1 LRDLSINMNSVIAK
15 MPYDTY
21 RPGLSEGKQCH
32 AAGQLLSG
40 ALLSAQRGLRITPA
54 PHSPA
59 RNSGRAPVD
68 PHALT
73 LVPIRPDD
81 RGSQPHGAI
90 SKAEMGYRIFSPPRD
105 NAYVK
110 GELCLEFCN
119 WARGAVRTIQ
129 SEHVMSGIY
138 YCRLTTAACET
149 TRTFTLAR

>member
-1 LRDLSINMNSVIAK
+1 MKNVTVK

-21 RPGLSEGKQCH
+21 DLELSEGKQCH
-32 AAGQLLSG
+32 AAEQ
-40 ALLSAQRGLRITPA
+40 LSAALPAQQGLRFAPA

-90 SKAEMGYRIFSPPRD
+90 SKAEMGYRIFDPPRD

-110 GELCLEFCN
+110 GELCLKFSG
-119 WARGAVRTIQ
+119 WARGKVRATQ
-129 SEHVMSGIY
+129 NEHRIIENKHLTSGIC
-138 YCRLTTAACET
+138 YCRLTADEGATIHMLILTC
-149 TRTFTLAR
+149 

>member
-1 LRDLSINMNSVIAK
+1 MKSAIAK

-21 RPGLSEGKQCH
+21 CLGLSEGKQCH
-32 AAGQLLSG
+32 AAGQLLSA
-40 ALLSAQRGLRITPA
+40 ALLSAQQGFRFAPA

-90 SKAEMGYRIFSPPRD
+90 SKAEMGYRIFDPPRD

-110 GELCLEFCN
+110 GELCLKFCG
-119 WARGAVRTIQ
+119 WARGVVRTTQNRYRIVKNK
-129 SEHVMSGIY
+129 HLTSGIC
-138 YCRLTTAACET
+138 YCCHTAGEGAT
-149 TRTFTLAR
+149 TRMLILTP